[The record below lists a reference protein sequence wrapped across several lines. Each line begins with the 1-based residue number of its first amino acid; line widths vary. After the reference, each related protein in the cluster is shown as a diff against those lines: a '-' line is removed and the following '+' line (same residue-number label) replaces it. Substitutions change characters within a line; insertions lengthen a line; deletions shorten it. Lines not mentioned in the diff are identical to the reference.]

1 MTPSSPRR
9 GLPPASV
16 PLRKGR
22 AVPALQGGGRLRPLR
37 LQGGG
42 PLRAAGVLVVSLNG
56 TVAGPI
62 SRRPMR
68 AGGTRSPEP
77 PPTSGAAHR
86 RQGLHPSPVEG
97 RLRGRGIGLQTPLRK
112 NMADGRHPGFARMPV
127 KVRRMAKTVIAQPAQ
142 RFSLRAHTGAG
153 PLAPHQLGRAKNA
166 RPYCGRLPQPVCRTA
181 ATPVRGTA
189 SPVKSR
195 T

>member
-1 MTPSSPRR
+1 MTPSPCR

-16 PLRKGR
+16 PLAR
-22 AVPALQGGGRLRPLR
+22 AARCRLFRR
-37 LQGGG
+37 EVACGHCAQRGG
-42 PLRAAGVLVVSLNG
+42 PLRAAEVLVVSLNG
-56 TVAGPI
+56 TVAGSI

-97 RLRGRGIGLQTPLRK
+97 RLRRRGIGLQTPLRK

-127 KVRRMAKTVIAQPAQ
+127 KVRQMAKTVIAQPAQ

-153 PLAPHQLGRAKNA
+153 PLALHQLGRAKNA

-189 SPVKSR
+189 STMKRR

>member
-1 MTPSSPRR
+1 M
-9 GLPPASV
+9 
-16 PLRKGR
+16 
-22 AVPALQGGGRLRPLR
+22 PALQGGGRLRPLR

-42 PLRAAGVLVVSLNG
+42 PLRAAGVLVASLNG
-56 TVAGPI
+56 TVAGSI

-86 RQGLHPSPVEG
+86 RQGFHPSPVEG
-97 RLRGRGIGLQTPLRK
+97 RLRRRGIGLQTPLRK

-127 KVRRMAKTVIAQPAQ
+127 KVRRGAKTVIAQPAQ

-153 PLAPHQLGRAKNA
+153 PLAPHQLGRTKNA

-189 SPVKSR
+189 STVKSR

>member
-1 MTPSSPRR
+1 MRGFWSRASTGLSPA
-9 GLPPASV
+9 PP
-16 PLRKGR
+16 
-22 AVPALQGGGRLRPLR
+22 
-37 LQGGG
+37 
-42 PLRAAGVLVVSLNG
+42 
-56 TVAGPI
+56 

-142 RFSLRAHTGAG
+142 HFSLRAHTGAG

-189 SPVKSR
+189 LTMKSAHDVDIFLLQLR
-195 T
+195 KPFRESTEPLTRLSGREASSLSHRCE